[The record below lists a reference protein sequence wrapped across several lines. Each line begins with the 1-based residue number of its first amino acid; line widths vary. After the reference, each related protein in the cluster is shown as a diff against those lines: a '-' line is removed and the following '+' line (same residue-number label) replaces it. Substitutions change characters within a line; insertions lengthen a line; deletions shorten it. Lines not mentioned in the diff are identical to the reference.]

1 MEPEPEPPGAAFFYP
16 GAGAGVGSGTLAT
29 RSRSRPKKWRLR
41 NTGQCNIN
49 IIFPTSQVHSS
60 SSILYSQ
67 CNIHII
73 FPTGQ
78 VPSSSSILYNQ
89 CNLYRYRYSVF
100 ILINCYDDKDLGIF
114 KMSIRIFKKI
124 LTTGTKF
131 PHIHFITGFLLR
143 IKFRSW
149 SETRLPT
156 SVDPKFCLVILL
168 LCLYCECILL
178 CLQSCHSLF
187 SLDGP
192 RTV

>member
-1 MEPEPEPPGAAFFYP
+1 
-16 GAGAGVGSGTLAT
+16 
-29 RSRSRPKKWRLR
+29 
-41 NTGQCNIN
+41 
-49 IIFPTSQVHSS
+49 
-60 SSILYSQ
+60 
-67 CNIHII
+67 
-73 FPTGQ
+73 
-78 VPSSSSILYNQ
+78 
-89 CNLYRYRYSVF
+89 
-100 ILINCYDDKDLGIF
+100 
-114 KMSIRIFKKI
+114 MSIRIFKKI

-192 RTV
+192 RTVWWGPSSLQIEAFFLSQADAGDFAVSHDYRELRTPGTPSGELRTPDNPSGELRTPGTPSGELRTPDTPSGELCTRGLLWCAQKIPFW